1 MSSSPAPPDPRTAP
15 LDAEEQALAQAL
27 RGLPAAAPSAELDA
41 RVMAMARASLAQP
54 PHSAA
59 NSARR
64 PRRRALWWMSSA
76 AGAVLAAGIGWQL
89 GQDAGGLPSASSPA
103 PQGAQM
109 RPAEQEDSASLDVEI
124 IRRSAPPSSP
134 APAPSASASAD
145 VEASSLRARSVE
157 RASQAAAPVAA
168 PAPAMSMPPPSA
180 PAPIAESLREQADA
194 IAAEAAAPQDASAA
208 KAEDKDTQGSGLDR
222 IIVTGTRVD
231 AARLDADGFPPL
243 ASDARLPPEL
253 WLERIRARRNA
264 GQNDAARR
272 SLKVFVRSYPYLVV
286 PDDLRS
292 LLNESP

>member
-41 RVMAMARASLAQP
+41 RVLAMARAALAQP
-54 PHSAA
+54 PRSAA

-89 GQDAGGLPSASSPA
+89 GQDAGGLPSASAPA
-103 PQGAQM
+103 PQRAQM
-109 RPAEQEDSASLDVEI
+109 RAAEPEQQDALLDVEI

-134 APAPSASASAD
+134 APAPAASTEAEVAPRPDRSAERSAM
-145 VEASSLRARSVE
+145 
-157 RASQAAAPVAA
+157 AAAPVA
-168 PAPAMSMPPPSA
+168 PPSPAALMPTQSAAA
-180 PAPIAESLREQADA
+180 PSADPLREQT
-194 IAAEAAAPQDASAA
+194 ELVAPEPAPSENPSAA
-208 KAEDKDTQGSGLDR
+208 NSAADEVQTSDLDR
-222 IIVTGTRVD
+222 VVVTGTRVD
-231 AARLDADGFPPL
+231 AARQDADGFPPL

-253 WLERIRARRNA
+253 WLERIRARRAA
-264 GQNDAARR
+264 GQSDAARR

>member
-41 RVMAMARASLAQP
+41 RVMAMARAALAQP

-89 GQDAGGLPSASSPA
+89 GQDAGGLPSASAPA

-124 IRRSAPPSSP
+124 IRRSAPPISP
-134 APAPSASASAD
+134 APAPSASAD
-145 VEASSLRARSVE
+145 VEASSPRARSVE

-168 PAPAMSMPPPSA
+168 HAPAVSMPPPSA
-180 PAPIAESLREQADA
+180 PAPITAPLREQADA
-194 IAAEAAAPQDASAA
+194 IAAEPTPSRDANAA
-208 KAEDKDTQGSGLDR
+208 KAEDKDAQGSDLDR

-231 AARLDADGFPPL
+231 AARLDAEGFPPL
-243 ASDARLPPEL
+243 ASDARLTPEL
-253 WLERIRARRNA
+253 WLERIRARRAA
-264 GQNDAARR
+264 GQSDAARR
-272 SLKVFVRSYPYLVV
+272 SLKIFVRSYPYLVV

>member
-27 RGLPAAAPSAELDA
+27 RGLPAGAPSAELDA

-54 PHSAA
+54 PRSAA

-64 PRRRALWWMSSA
+64 PRRRVLWWMSSA

-89 GQDAGGLPSASSPA
+89 GQDAGGLPSASAPA

-124 IRRSAPPSSP
+124 IRRSAPPISP
-134 APAPSASASAD
+134 APAPSAAAD
-145 VEASSLRARSVE
+145 VEASSPRARSVE

-168 PAPAMSMPPPSA
+168 PAPAVSMPPPSA
-180 PAPIAESLREQADA
+180 PAPIAEPLQEQADA
-194 IAAEAAAPQDASAA
+194 IAAEAAPPQDASAA
-208 KAEDKDTQGSGLDR
+208 KAEDKDAEGSDLDR

-253 WLERIRARRNA
+253 WLERIRARRAA

>member
-15 LDAEEQALAQAL
+15 LDAEEQALAQSL

-41 RVMAMARASLAQP
+41 RVLAMARAALTQAQQP
-54 PHSAA
+54 AA

-64 PRRRALWWMSSA
+64 PRRPALWWMSSA

-89 GQDAGGLPSASSPA
+89 GQDAGGLPSASAPA

-109 RPAEQEDSASLDVEI
+109 RPAQQEESASLDVEI

-134 APAPSASASAD
+134 APAPSASAE
-145 VEASSLRARSVE
+145 VEVASPGARSVE
-157 RASQAAAPVAA
+157 RASRAAAP
-168 PAPAMSMPPPSA
+168 PAPAVSMPPPSA
-180 PAPIAESLREQADA
+180 PAPITAPLREQADA
-194 IAAEAAAPQDASAA
+194 IAAEPTPSRDANAA
-208 KAEDKDTQGSGLDR
+208 KAEDKDAQGSDLDR

-231 AARLDADGFPPL
+231 AARLDAEGFPPL
-243 ASDARLPPEL
+243 ASDARLTPEL
-253 WLERIRARRNA
+253 WLERIRARRAA
-264 GQNDAARR
+264 GQSDAARR
-272 SLKVFVRSYPYLVV
+272 SLKIFVRSYPYLVV